1 MGDSFCTV
9 FRLSMIERC
18 IEIFAVLQ
26 ENRMKFYMFRPM
38 YSKQVF
44 GILTLFGFI
53 SVFLLAALLKLEITV
68 SFLWLSLPIHS
79 GQLTRI

>member
-1 MGDSFCTV
+1 
-9 FRLSMIERC
+9 
-18 IEIFAVLQ
+18 
-26 ENRMKFYMFRPM
+26 MFRPM

-68 SFLWLSLPIHS
+68 SFLWLSLPIYS
-79 GQLTRI
+79 GPLKKI